1 MSLLALGVL
10 LSLFVGRLVQ
20 LQGVDAAAY
29 DSSAGAHRTQKV
41 ELLATRGDITDAS
54 GDPLAVSVDAVDV
67 TADPT
72 QVKRPDATAAA
83 LAPILGVDA
92 GRLRALLST
101 PHTRYVLLA
110 KQVTPQ
116 AWQLIKSRQSDPGGA
131 VYAGVYDV
139 PHAKRVYPDS
149 DLAANVVGFVNGQ
162 GVGAGGLE
170 YALNSVLAGHN
181 GSMSFQAVGGQEIA
195 TAGVSEQAPVAG
207 RGVRLTL
214 NRDIQWVAQQA
225 IADQVRAAG
234 ASSGTVVVEDAH
246 TGAILALATA
256 PGYNPNDLAHASSA
270 DLGNR
275 ALSEVYEPGSVSK
288 VMTMAAAIQEGVA
301 TPDTHV
307 TVPGTLTRAHRVF
320 HDDVDHG
327 TWRLT
332 LTGVLAKSSNI
343 GTMLT
348 AERLGG
354 DKLYDYLR
362 AFGVGAP
369 TGLDFPGES
378 PGILPPPGQWSDSQ
392 RYTIPFGQGL
402 SLNAVQATSV
412 FATIAN
418 GGVRVSPTLVQGYQ
432 GADGRLT
439 PAPPPTRTRVV
450 SPSTARAVSDMME
463 SVVSDDGTAPMA
475 QIPGYR
481 VAGKTGTAN
490 RVDPA
495 CGCYRGYTA
504 SFIGFAPA
512 DQASLVVSVTIQN
525 PTGASHF
532 GGVLGGPVFK
542 RVMSF
547 ALQTLHIPPTGTKP
561 PNLPVQ
567 W

>member
-1 MSLLALGVL
+1 ML

-29 DSSAGAHRTQKV
+29 DSSADRNRNQKV
-41 ELLATRGDITDAS
+41 ELLATRGDITDAE
-54 GDPLAVSVDAVDV
+54 GDPLAVSVDAFDV

-72 QVKRPDATAAA
+72 QVKRPADTAAA
-83 LAPILGVDA
+83 LAPLLGVGQD
-92 GRLRALLST
+92 RLRTLLST
-101 PHTRYVLLA
+101 QNTRYVLLA
-110 KQVTPQ
+110 TQVTPQ
-116 AWQLIKSRQSDPGGA
+116 AWQEIKRRQGGSDGGT
-131 VYAGVYDV
+131 YAGIYDV

-149 DLAANVVGFVNGQ
+149 DLAANVVGFVNSAGR
-162 GVGAGGLE
+162 GAGGLE

-195 TAGVSEQAPVAG
+195 TAGVSEQAPVPG
-207 RGVRLTL
+207 RGTRLTL
-214 NRDIQWVAQQA
+214 DRDIQWVAQQA
-225 IADQVRAAG
+225 ISEQVRAAG

-246 TGAILALATA
+246 TGKILALATA
-256 PGYNPNDLAHASSA
+256 PGFDPNALSQANPDN
-270 DLGNR
+270 LGNR
-275 ALSEVYEPGSVSK
+275 ALSDVYEPGSVSK

-301 TPDTHV
+301 APDTHV

-348 AERLGG
+348 AERLGSDRLYTYLKKFGIG
-354 DKLYDYLR
+354 D
-362 AFGVGAP
+362 P
-369 TGLDFPGES
+369 TGLNFPGES
-378 PGILPPPGQWSDSQ
+378 PGILRPPGTWSDSQ

-418 GGVRVSPTLVQGYQ
+418 HGVRVAPSLVDGYQ
-432 GADGRLT
+432 NADGSFT
-439 PAPPPTRTRVV
+439 PAPSPAQTEVV
-450 SPSTARAVSDMME
+450 SPQTARQVSDMME
-463 SVVSDDGTAPMA
+463 SVVSDEGTAPMA

-490 RVDPA
+490 RVDPT

-512 DQASLVVSVTIQN
+512 DQGSLVVSVTIQN

-542 RVMSF
+542 KVMSF